1 MNNTPFY
8 RNFCSLLLL
17 GLLLIFSS
25 EVFAMEHNLAMPYA
39 TKPSPPNIA
48 ELAFYCP
55 NSETLLFTGKKDI
68 EIVCRAALRS
78 VSLSY
83 GVMRNMFTT
92 PFIKG
97 QAEARPGNIYVM
109 RIPVAKLYPGFYD
122 IRVVLDPGDG
132 KLVNGQCTFGYKVD
146 KLPYVNTRP
155 ADFEAFWAKGK
166 AELAK
171 IALDPQVGPFQQ
183 FKGKEIDAYN
193 LAHACLPGDY
203 DPRGHRTEEVECA
216 KVDFAGIGN
225 KRIHGWLAKPKGNGP
240 FPAMLVLPGAGF
252 AARPMPL
259 EHARHGY
266 VAMDIQVHGQEV
278 DLEKYPTLPGYYQD
292 FVYKPIEG
300 YYYYQVYL
308 NAVQAVHYLLS
319 RPDVDPTR
327 IVVVGGSQG
336 GRLSVSTAALEPR
349 VAASIPAIAHFS
361 NIPYL
366 DWSKQCNTAKKDGM
380 DRADTPAPPD
390 TDEQRCLA
398 YYDTMNFAQDIKCP
412 VLMNAGLV
420 DGASY
425 PMGVFAVFNRLG
437 SKDKQIVP
445 VPNCAHDWF
454 AEFDRRAWRWLDEK
468 LHLPAITKP

>member
-1 MNNTPFY
+1 
-8 RNFCSLLLL
+8 
-17 GLLLIFSS
+17 
-25 EVFAMEHNLAMPYA
+25 MELNLAMPYA

-48 ELAFYCP
+48 ELAFYSP
-55 NSETLLFTGKKDI
+55 TAENLLFTGNKDI
-68 EIVCRAALRS
+68 EIICRAGLRS
-78 VSLSY
+78 VNLRY
-83 GVMRNMFTT
+83 GVCRNMFTT
-92 PFIKG
+92 PFQQGI
-97 QAEARPGNIYVM
+97 AEAHPGNLYVI
-109 RIPVAKLYPGFYD
+109 RVPVAKLFPGFYD
-122 IRVVLDPGDG
+122 IRVELETGDP
-132 KLVNGQCTFGYKVD
+132 KQVVKSVCTFGYNIG

-155 ADFEAFWAKGK
+155 ADFTDFWAKGK
-166 AELAK
+166 AALAK
-171 IALDPQVGPFQQ
+171 IPLDAQVGPFQQ

-203 DPRGHRTEEVECA
+203 DPQGHRTEEVECA
-216 KVDFAGIGN
+216 KVDFAGIGD

-278 DLEKYPTLPGYYQD
+278 DLEQYPKLPGYYD
-292 FVYKPIEG
+292 NFVYQPIEG
-300 YYYYQVYL
+300 YYYYQVEL
-308 NAVQAVHYLLS
+308 NAVQAVHYLMS

-336 GRLSVSTAALEPR
+336 GRLSITTAALEPR
-349 VAASIPAIAHFS
+349 VAATVPAIAHFS

-366 DWSKQCNTAKKDGM
+366 EWSKQCNTAKKDGM
-380 DRADTPAPPD
+380 DRADTPAPSD

-398 YYDTMNFAQDIKCP
+398 YYDTMNYAQDIKCP

-420 DGASY
+420 DAVSY
-425 PMGVFAVFNRLG
+425 PMGVFAVFNRIG
-437 SKDKQIVP
+437 SKDKQLMPIP
-445 VPNCAHDWF
+445 GCGHDWS

-468 LHLPAITKP
+468 LHLAPVAKP